1 MPAMS
6 YPYTRTQKRFHI
18 LIADDDFVT
27 AVILRRMLE
36 PEYRVT
42 VVENGHLALDT
53 LSRESIDLTIIDINM
68 PIVDGFEVLKTIR
81 NTPSYAYLPVILV
94 SAMVDSD
101 DIARGLKLGANDYL
115 TKPIDR
121 QITLARVNTQLQLK
135 ALMDAHQQ
143 AIEELQAAQQ
153 MRDRFFSIASHDL
166 KNPMN
171 NIRMAQFLLR
181 EYLEHIPN
189 AMILL
194 NNIDLSLES
203 MQEIVHDFLDNAVL
217 QGHALDLEL
226 ECLKVED
233 LLWEVVMQYNI
244 SAHKKRILLD
254 TGDVEGVVVGDRSRL
269 TQALSNLVSNAIKYS
284 PIDSV
289 VTLCTAAY
297 KDRIRINVSDHG
309 PGIPDNEHDMLFKEF
324 GKLSNRPTAGET
336 STGLGLWIVK
346 QLVTLQNGCVGFE
359 SPANGGSIF
368 WIEMPMWIPDNSAVS
383 NNQDCYTP
391 V

>member
-1 MPAMS
+1 MLAKS
-6 YPYTRTQKRFHI
+6 YSHKKTSKRFHI

-27 AVILRRMLE
+27 AIVLRRTLE

-42 VVENGHLALDT
+42 IVENGRLAIDALAQD
-53 LSRESIDLTIIDINM
+53 SFDLTIIDINM
-68 PIVDGFEVLKTIR
+68 PVMDGFEVLKTIR

-94 SAMVDSD
+94 SALVDSD

-115 TKPIDR
+115 TKPVDR
-121 QITLARVNTQLQLK
+121 QIMLARVNTQIQLK
-135 ALMDAHQQ
+135 VLMDAHQR

-181 EYLEHIPN
+181 DYLENIPS
-189 AMILL
+189 AMALL
-194 NNIDLSLES
+194 NNIDLSLET
-203 MQEIVHDFLDNAVL
+203 MQEIVRDFLDTAAL
-217 QGHALDLEL
+217 QGQAIDPEL
-226 ECLKVED
+226 ECLKIED

-244 SAHKKRILLD
+244 AAHKKRILLD
-254 TGDVEGVVVGDRSRL
+254 IGNSEGKVVGDRSRL
-269 TQALSNLVSNAIKYS
+269 TQALSNLISNAIKYS
-284 PIDSV
+284 PPDSV
-289 VTLCTAAY
+289 VTLSTIVNKECV
-297 KDRIRINVSDHG
+297 RINVTDHG
-309 PGIPDNEHDMLFKEF
+309 PGIPADEHDLLFKEF

-346 QLVTLQNGCVGFE
+346 QLVTLQNGAVGVE
-359 SPANGGSIF
+359 SPANGGSTF
-368 WIEMPMWIPDNSAVS
+368 WIDMPTWVEKKESVAKDEG
-383 NNQDCYTP
+383 CYAS

>member
-1 MPAMS
+1 MTAKL
-6 YPYTRTQKRFHI
+6 YPHTRTLKRFHI
-18 LIADDDFVT
+18 LIADDDLVT
-27 AVILRRMLE
+27 AIVLRRMLE

-42 VVENGHLALDT
+42 LVENGHLALEALAHET
-53 LSRESIDLTIIDINM
+53 FDLTIIDINM
-68 PIVDGFEVLKTIR
+68 PIVDGFEVLRAIR
-81 NTPSYAYLPVILV
+81 STPSYAYLPVILI
-94 SAMVDSD
+94 SAMVDSE
-101 DIARGLKLGANDYL
+101 DIAHGLKLGANDYL

-121 QITLARVNTQLQLK
+121 QITLARINTQLQLK

-181 EYLEHIPN
+181 EYLEDIPN
-189 AMILL
+189 AMVLL
-194 NNIDLSLES
+194 NNIDLSLET
-203 MQEIVHDFLDNAVL
+203 MQEIVREFLDTAAL
-217 QGHALDLEL
+217 QGQAIDLEM
-226 ECLKVED
+226 ECIKIED

-254 TGDVEGVVVGDRSRL
+254 IGDVDGIVLADRSRL

-284 PIDSV
+284 PLDSV
-289 VTLCTAAY
+289 VTLSTTVD
-297 KDRIRINVSDHG
+297 KNRVRINVSDHG
-309 PGIPDNEHDMLFKEF
+309 PGIPVNEQDLLFKEF

-346 QLVTLQNGCVGFE
+346 QLVTLQNGCVGLE
-359 SPANGGSIF
+359 SPESGGSIF
-368 WIEMPMWIPDNSAVS
+368 WIEMPIWIPNDNAISK
-383 NNQDCYTP
+383 NEGCYAP